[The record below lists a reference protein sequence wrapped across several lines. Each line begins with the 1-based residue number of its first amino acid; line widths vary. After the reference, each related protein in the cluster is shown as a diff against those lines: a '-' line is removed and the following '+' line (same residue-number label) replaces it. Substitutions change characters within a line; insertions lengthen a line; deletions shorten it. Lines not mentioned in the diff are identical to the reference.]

1 MNPRY
6 TLLIDTEEFPVFT
19 NDLGDAGRIG
29 WDYVC
34 GTGAMVEIIDNVTG
48 ETMGELWFGKG
59 FDPDNPNR
67 RRAYIHDECYVEEE
81 R

>member
-34 GTGAMVEIIDNVTG
+34 GTGACVTIIDNLTG
-48 ETMGELWFGKG
+48 EISGELWFGKG
-59 FDPDNPNR
+59 ANDDPNR
-67 RRAYIHDECYVEEE
+67 VRVEHYNECYVEGE

>member
-6 TLLIDTEEFPVFT
+6 TLLIDTEEFPQFT
-19 NDLGDAGRIG
+19 NDMRTAGRIG

-34 GTGAMVEIIDNVTG
+34 GTGASVEVIDNETG
-48 ETMGELWFGKG
+48 ETMATLWFGKG
-59 FDPDNPNR
+59 ADLNR
-67 RRAYIHDECYVEEE
+67 PQTYHYGECVVEEE